1 MLLKHYGGTLVAME
15 SVVSFGRIPVSF
27 LDAAK
32 NRGLNREVVTG
43 LVDTAPIG
51 WLDGT
56 SEADLIEDLV
66 LIAPE
71 LDAASMRVRVR
82 ETGRDWELSVVTTD
96 HPGVLATSCRILAA
110 CGLTITGAR
119 VASWTERSI
128 ALQRFRVI
136 PVVMPLSGEPDWP
149 TITLNLRAALL
160 SSTTHDDSPMQGSL
174 PNGWTLELLEDL
186 TVGRVAMRFTAPDAP
201 GLLADI
207 TQFLSDVG
215 ADVRSADVR
224 SEDGIA
230 IDDFVLTC
238 TAPAAA
244 DHLRSLVNHGLA
256 TSAARSYWSE
266 WSIEDS
272 SP

>member
-1 MLLKHYGGTLVAME
+1 ME

-32 NRGLNREVVTG
+32 NRGLNRDVVTG

-56 SEADLIEDLV
+56 NEADLIEDLV

-71 LDAASMRVRVR
+71 LDASAMRVRVR
-82 ETGRDWELSVVTTD
+82 DAGSDWELSVVTTD
-96 HPGVLATSCRILAA
+96 HPGVLATSCRILAG

-128 ALQRFRVI
+128 ALQRFTVV

-160 SSTTHDDSPMQGSL
+160 APAREGDAPALRSL
-174 PNGWTLELLEDL
+174 PSGWTLELLEDL
-186 TVGRVAMRFTAPDAP
+186 AGGRVAMRFSAPDAP

-207 TQFLSDVG
+207 TQLLSDLG
-215 ADVRSADVR
+215 ADVRSASVR
-224 SEDGIA
+224 SEGGIA

-238 TAPAAA
+238 TTPSAA
-244 DHLRSLVNHGLA
+244 DHLRSLANQGLT
-256 TSAARSYWSE
+256 TSTSRSYWSE

-272 SP
+272 TL